1 MKLIFFT
8 ASLALVSCGTTIP
21 LSTGPFKTYADAD
34 SISVTD
40 GTVAVTMQGV
50 NHSKVNQTWAA
61 SVKSVGGDTLKT
73 VRHALTVGGVVD
85 MANSLNGL
93 AGEKLATDAATQ
105 QAEISAGTKAA
116 ELGAA
121 TDALRITTPQ

>member
-1 MKLIFFT
+1 MKLLLLTTLF
-8 ASLALVSCGTTIP
+8 ALVSCGTTIP
-21 LSTGPFKTYADAD
+21 LSTGKFKTYADAD

-50 NHSKVNQTWAA
+50 NHSKVNETWAA
-61 SVKSVGGDTLKT
+61 SMKSVGGDTLKT
-73 VRHALTVGGVVD
+73 VRHAITVGGIVD
-85 MANSLNGL
+85 VANSLTGL
-93 AGEKLATDAATQ
+93 AKDKLATDAATR

-121 TDALRITTPQ
+121 NDALKITTPQ